1 MPENE
6 GSKKKGNFNR
16 ENDDSPLKFGVPY
29 LLTSPN
35 MMISYYIPYIL
46 AEMSPYFC
54 GENACGYPSPLGWS
68 RSQWV
73 GSKWW
78 HVKDP
83 NSSRLT
89 MIRRHIPK
97 KGSAR
102 WTSWGFS
109 ARHFP
114 MDILRHPFSARS
126 EWPSGLHNIPS
137 VPWKSPLDIHSHEM
151 PINYSYYPSNFDEKP
166 PLHVDKDPKKSGLD
180 PVLHRW
186 FCLVWKW
193 SWNPG
198 ATWGREENDD

>member
-1 MPENE
+1 M
-6 GSKKKGNFNR
+6 
-16 ENDDSPLKFGVPY
+16 ENDDSPLNSGCPIFWQAQIWWY
-29 LLTSPN
+29 HITSHIFLLKGPH
-35 MMISYYIPYIL
+35 
-46 AEMSPYFC
+46 FC
-54 GENACGYPSPLGWS
+54 GENSCEYPSPSGWS

-78 HVKDP
+78 HVKNP

-89 MIRRHIPK
+89 MIRSHIPK

-166 PLHVDKDPKKSGLD
+166 PLHVHKDPKSGLD

-198 ATWGREENDD
+198 ATWGREENDE